1 MHYIGTLLFSENFIH
16 HPWTKTLQ
24 IFILHSILILMMR
37 ADRMSLNRRSR
48 NPAMVST
55 SPACRHGCC
64 GLWSQP
70 PRQSRCPP
78 CSSPAG
84 QTSRTCNRYTTHNV
98 SALYLKFQ
106 VLVPGGH
113 QPTTPGWPPPHWLLC
128 PACSWNTPHSGRDSP
143 PRAAPRYQSSDPCLL
158 IGRHLAQPRRLRPHS
173 CSARRASRRGRS
185 WWAPA
190 GGSGGGVG
198 PGGGGGGAPPAF
210 TGALALPQNW
220 FQVSPVVKYCL
231 HKGLQLR
238 KRAQPSLHP
247 VLQHSDLDTGDRYKW
262 IFVTKKGRLTHLC
275 RTTSPSLSKSIT
287 SPSSSLNPSTKPDTA
302 QMKILLHIYWCCRRL
317 TCEFVQLPRL
327 WKPIVNPMDHLQH

>member
-98 SALYLKFQ
+98 SELALYLKFQ

-113 QPTTPGWPPPHWLLC
+113 QPTAPGWPPPHC
-128 PACSWNTPHSGRDSP
+128 PACSCSSGRTTLP
-143 PRAAPRYQSSDPCLL
+143 ALRPVSSD
-158 IGRHLAQPRRLRPHS
+158 
-173 CSARRASRRGRS
+173 
-185 WWAPA
+185 W
-190 GGSGGGVG
+190 
-198 PGGGGGGAPPAF
+198 
-210 TGALALPQNW
+210 
-220 FQVSPVVKYCL
+220 
-231 HKGLQLR
+231 
-238 KRAQPSLHP
+238 
-247 VLQHSDLDTGDRYKW
+247 
-262 IFVTKKGRLTHLC
+262 
-275 RTTSPSLSKSIT
+275 
-287 SPSSSLNPSTKPDTA
+287 
-302 QMKILLHIYWCCRRL
+302 
-317 TCEFVQLPRL
+317 QLPCTA
-327 WKPIVNPMDHLQH
+327 PQ